1 MRKAFTL
8 AEILITLGI
17 IGIVSAMTLPTLQAN
32 ITNKQFRTKFLK
44 NYSQIQQVMKK
55 MEADD
60 IPLTATGN
68 KNEPFY
74 KNFRKYLS
82 NTVDC
87 RYNSTL
93 PSECFDLSEDKHY
106 NLSGNTTIS
115 NCYFDDGQIALADGT
130 ILLFEN
136 PYGSDNPPI
145 WIFIDLN
152 GKKQPNKL
160 GWDLFC
166 FHMTDDGL
174 KAMGLAGTTFPEEQ
188 YCIKGNGN
196 NMNGMGCASK
206 LLREPRYFDWL
217 RNSVN

>member
-1 MRKAFTL
+1 MKKAFTL

-87 RYNSTL
+87 GDSTVRVKDNNVIIR
-93 PSECFDLSEDKHY
+93 PATSDEIKTWRKTEGIGQSARKAA
-106 NLSGNTTIS
+106 NTVERVKQIKWINVSIS
-115 NCYFDDGQIALADGT
+115 MGGK
-130 ILLFEN
+130 
-136 PYGSDNPPI
+136 
-145 WIFIDLN
+145 FIN
-152 GKKQPNKL
+152 
-160 GWDLFC
+160 F
-166 FHMTDDGL
+166 L
-174 KAMGLAGTTFPEEQ
+174 KP
-188 YCIKGNGN
+188 
-196 NMNGMGCASK
+196 
-206 LLREPRYFDWL
+206 
-217 RNSVN
+217 